1 MNPIIATISNA
12 EAQTIQAVQSSS
24 SSSNAAVIAAV
35 IAALAAIISPV
46 ITAKITTSHEEKMKT
61 LELFF
66 VAKSEAYKNFITV
79 SSFYSDPFYE
89 EDMKKLYDAAS
100 CALLFSSSD
109 TQEAISQLTECLI
122 SNQSELVGVAQSQ
135 AILAMQRDLY
145 DLENYRKSHAQSND
159 S

>member
-24 SSSNAAVIAAV
+24 GSSSAAV
-35 IAALAAIISPV
+35 IAALAAIIAPV

-66 VAKSEAYKNFITV
+66 TAKCEAYKNFITV

-89 EDMKKLYDAAS
+89 EDIKKLYDATS

-109 TQEAISQLTECLI
+109 TQEAISQLTGCLI
-122 SNQSELVGVAQSQ
+122 SNQSELAGVAQSQ
-135 AILAMQRDLY
+135 AILAMQKDLY
-145 DLENYRKSHAQSND
+145 DLENYRKGHGQSNN